1 MASRVGQQILI
12 LPCLEA
18 TEQKR
23 PAPALTSD
31 LHEEI
36 FLRVAS
42 AGDLARASAACV
54 AFHRLVTDPAFLRRH
69 RSIHPPLL
77 LGFISSAG
85 FQPAE
90 PPHPSAAVARAADF
104 SFDFVPRP
112 TRLNHWHP
120 CDVRDGH
127 VLIDC
132 RRFKDRG
139 DGEERLCLDF
149 AVSDPSSRR
158 YLLLPPMTDEL
169 LASVGLQNHDVF
181 NSGASFVPSG
191 EIEDEASFSVMCWM
205 HSETKF
211 VVFFFSSDSSQWT
224 IDL

>member
-1 MASRVGQQILI
+1 MASRVGRI

-18 TEQKR
+18 TEPER
-23 PAPALTSD
+23 ATPALTSD

-42 AGDLARASAACV
+42 PGDLARASAACV

-77 LGFISSAG
+77 LGFISTAG
-85 FQPAE
+85 FEPAE
-90 PPHPSAAVARAADF
+90 PPHPSAAVAAAVARAADF

-120 CDVRDGH
+120 CH
-127 VLIDC
+127 VLVDC
-132 RRFKDRG
+132 RRFLDRG

-149 AVSDPSSRR
+149 AVSDPLSRR
-158 YLLLPPMTDEL
+158 YLLLPSMTDEL

-181 NSGASFVPSG
+181 NSGASFVTSG

-205 HSETKF
+205 HSEAKLVTLPTGLS
-211 VVFFFSSDSSQWT
+211 VRLSVGM
-224 IDL
+224 I